1 MFLNIIHSEY
11 SIFEIFHLF
20 KLLSILVCCL
30 DWPVVYF
37 YVDIILLPLL
47 VLSPCCL
54 YCRDVSNGMFSRLT
68 YCLYWPVVFFN
79 LWSLLGGYLFRH
91 VIHIDM
97 LFLVFTT
104 CWLYWHVVSIYMLS
118 LCSCCRYCPVVSIN
132 LFCLSKPVVDIY
144 LLLLSVCDF
153 VKRLNNVYKK
163 NHLSYVVWH

>member
-30 DWPVVYF
+30 DRPVVYF

-97 LFLVFTT
+97 FFSSNYYLLTLLT
-104 CWLYWHVVSIYMLS
+104 CCLYLHVVS
-118 LCSCCRYCPVVSIN
+118 R
-132 LFCLSKPVVDIY
+132 F
-144 LLLLSVCDF
+144 LLSVLPCC
-153 VKRLNNVYKK
+153 LNKPV
-163 NHLSYVVWH
+163 LSL